1 MSGSW
6 TSIAAT
12 LVVVSAL
19 AALWRREVSALVR
32 IVALQGASVA
42 LVALSLG
49 ISLRDGALLGAGLLV
64 LVVKAGAVPWVLSR
78 TLRQLSKERE
88 MSPLVNVPSS
98 LLVGL
103 ALVGV
108 AVFATRSLV
117 SLDPSRDVA
126 LVPFGVATSVLGYFL
141 VVSRRRAVS
150 QIVGLVV
157 VDNGIAVSTFLLTGR
172 VPTVLELGGSLD
184 VLLIVVILRG
194 VRLAGSLSD
203 LDLSERRELR
213 E

>member
-78 TLRQLSKERE
+78 TLRRLSKERE

-150 QIVGLVV
+150 QIVGLVM
-157 VDNGIAVSTFLLTGR
+157 VDNGIAVSTFLLTGG

-203 LDLSERRELR
+203 FDLSERRELR

>member
-78 TLRQLSKERE
+78 TLRRLSKERE

-150 QIVGLVV
+150 QIVGLVM
-157 VDNGIAVSTFLLTGR
+157 VDNGIAVSTFLLTGG
-172 VPTVLELGGSLD
+172 VPTVLELGGSRD

-203 LDLSERRELR
+203 LDLAERRELR

>member
-6 TSIAAT
+6 TSFAAT

-78 TLRQLSKERE
+78 TLRRLSKERE

-157 VDNGIAVSTFLLTGR
+157 VDNGIAVSTFLLTGG

>member
-150 QIVGLVV
+150 QIVGLVM
-157 VDNGIAVSTFLLTGR
+157 VDNGIAVSTFLLTGG

>member
-150 QIVGLVV
+150 QIVGLVM